1 MNLVGTRTA
10 EDTFFTLVVDS
21 LHLGRFLRRET
32 WEYSAAPCCS
42 GIWAQGTAQ
51 AFPDFLCV

>member
-21 LHLGRFLRRET
+21 LHLGRFLREAWNT
-32 WEYSAAPCCS
+32 ALHLVA
-42 GIWAQGTAQ
+42 GIWAREPG
-51 AFPDFLCV
+51 FPDFLCV